1 MKKLL
6 LILTFIMTLTLA
18 SCQNVN
24 HEIPLVLYD
33 ESDPFIYQ
41 FRDHIL
47 YHSKGILDIEVFD
60 AQQSQIIQ
68 NEIMSDLFLEKPQVI
83 MVNPVDRLGAYTL
96 IDEAKKEN
104 IPLVF
109 FNREPLE
116 ADMQRWNQVYYVG
129 AKAEN
134 SAILQAEMVEE
145 IFGDPDELS
154 VYDKNNDNIIQLVIL
169 KGEQG
174 HQDAEIRTDIVVESL
189 ESYGYQLE
197 IISIE
202 ICNWR
207 REIAYE
213 NMQTLI
219 KASGDEIELVI
230 SNNDYMALGAIDAL
244 SETELLVD
252 TDRNGIIDMESE
264 PWIPV
269 LGIDGIDEA
278 IPYMDSN
285 FLYGTV
291 INDSETMS
299 LALIE
304 LVQALING
312 TNLED
317 ISYAVEDGKYIWVDY
332 KRYEN

>member
-1 MKKLL
+1 MKKILSVLIFTATILL
-6 LILTFIMTLTLA
+6 S
-18 SCQNVN
+18 SCQKVN
-24 HEIPLVLYD
+24 QDIPLVLYD

-41 FRDHIL
+41 FRDHII
-47 YHSKGILDIEVFD
+47 HHAQGVFDIDVFD

-68 NEIMSDLFLEKPQVI
+68 NEIMSDLFLENPQVI

-116 ADMQRWNQVYYVG
+116 ADMDRWDQVYYVG

-134 SAILQAEMVEE
+134 SATLQAEMVEE
-145 IFGDPDELS
+145 IFGDPQDLS
-154 VYDKNNDNIIQLVIL
+154 IYDKNDDNIIQLVIL

-174 HQDAEIRTDIVVESL
+174 HQDAEIRTDVVVESL
-189 ESYGYQLE
+189 ETYGYQLE

-244 SETELLVD
+244 TEAELLVD
-252 TDRNGIIDMESE
+252 TDEDGVIDVENE

-285 FLYGTV
+285 YLYGTV

-304 LVQALING
+304 LVQAIING
-312 TNLED
+312 DSLED
-317 ISYAVEDGKYIWVDY
+317 LSYTVEDGKYIWVDY
-332 KRYEN
+332 KRYNN